1 MNGKILPM
9 LNMFS
14 WVEDDVFLVIILILS
29 GSSIFAANVIWGYV
43 RYKRALRNDKE
54 CTFDIS
60 ATIIGF
66 KVHSSEYNNYYTPIY
81 EYYYNDVRYTYASI
95 VQHYDNEDDLGF
107 NKLILIN
114 PINPKQA
121 YEKGELE
128 VAKRNMI
135 IGSACVLTVIV
146 TAIVCYYLA

>member
-1 MNGKILPM
+1 MNGNILPM

-14 WVEDDVFLVIILILS
+14 WMEEDVFLVIIFILL
-29 GSSIFAANVIWGYV
+29 GSSIFAANAIWGYG

-54 CTFDIS
+54 CTLDIS
-60 ATIIGF
+60 ATIIDF
-66 KVHSSEYNNYYTPIY
+66 KLHRGRYSVYYTPIY

-95 VQHYDNEDDLGF
+95 VKHYDNEDDLGF
-107 NKLILIN
+107 NELILIN
-114 PINPKQA
+114 PRNPKQA

-128 VAKRNMI
+128 VAKRNII